1 MLQVTWLLSVHQSV
15 LFQHSYAQICLWH
28 RLQTVVALFI
38 EGLDA
43 ATTTWQSCLWPL
55 LKVFSLNIF
64 ILICLSRSLAALLQ
78 HETAVYH
85 SVKIQ
90 KVQFKG
96 KTNSANFLSKMG
108 DSHPVF
114 CVYFRSFTKKR
125 YNFYNKLK
133 CKSLSSV
140 WCWVLKPLD

>member
-28 RLQTVVALFI
+28 RLQTVVSLFI

-64 ILICLSRSLAALLQ
+64 ILICLSRSLAAWLQ

-96 KTNSANFLSKMG
+96 KTNSANFYQKWAI
-108 DSHPVF
+108 PIQFFV
-114 CVYFRSFTKKR
+114 CFRSFTNKR